1 MEPDVISPGR
11 RDDAKPARTERP
23 VRARSSAESASGRTA
38 RAAGGRSSALIRL
51 QRTAGN
57 HAVSALLEDH
67 RAPTEGNG
75 ALRAVAPT
83 VQRKPNKPKKKPPS
97 TDPPQQQLAGIQGHA
112 MDALLTELRE
122 LEPEVRGDEALGL
135 AVGGTR
141 LVMAM
146 QTVATKIK
154 GGAWNTFL
162 ESKRAELITWPP
174 DQVGSILK
182 YLGADEKK
190 AMQQVV
196 SGELQDIIKDPDGQ
210 WPMAAQGRTDLINL
224 TVGEI
229 FTKGIGHRTTTD
241 LVADV
246 RDKVKIALYMRA
258 TQQGKIGADK
268 KVMKG
273 FSYPNRKG
281 DGTEGEQ
288 ARVNEAAKAYWGPRQ
303 GGTDTYYFE
312 LSPAGKKNAYQA
324 ITSLFTE
331 QAEPKL
337 RTLIHCDYLVSIIE
351 YRVWAESLGIEMF
364 NKNVDNGNIPLVL
377 KYDGFTELAKEIKV
391 SDEKALKS
399 EQPLKVV
406 QVASES
412 ELMVGD
418 HVVFWNHPTYEAL
431 TVGDPDVWK
440 LENAIVVG
448 ADKSGF
454 LFQGHG
460 YPSPVPKSS
469 MMEALCGKYNLH
481 VARAL
486 ALIKAEQFGKTK
498 AARAKARKDRLKL
511 YPNVRKN
518 TDGAWEVVGHSDVTK
533 GEARRALMNLLPQ
546 TAPGLRH
553 PLDGTINVRRP
564 VRD

>member
-1 MEPDVISPGR
+1 
-11 RDDAKPARTERP
+11 
-23 VRARSSAESASGRTA
+23 
-38 RAAGGRSSALIRL
+38 
-51 QRTAGN
+51 
-57 HAVSALLEDH
+57 
-67 RAPTEGNG
+67 
-75 ALRAVAPT
+75 
-83 VQRKPNKPKKKPPS
+83 
-97 TDPPQQQLAGIQGHA
+97 
-112 MDALLTELRE
+112 
-122 LEPEVRGDEALGL
+122 
-135 AVGGTR
+135 
-141 LVMAM
+141 M
-146 QTVATKIK
+146 QTVATKLK
-154 GGAWNTFL
+154 GGGWNAFL
-162 ESKRAELITWPP
+162 ESKRSELITWPP

-182 YLGADEKK
+182 YLGANEKK

-196 SGELQDIIKDPDGQ
+196 SGQLQDIIKDPGGE
-210 WPMAAQGRTDLINL
+210 WPMAAQGRTDLIDL
-224 TVGEI
+224 TVGEL

-258 TQQGKIGADK
+258 TQQGKIGSDK

-288 ARVNEAAKAYWGPRQ
+288 ARVNEAAKALWGPRL
-303 GGTDTYYFE
+303 GGTSTYYFE

-331 QAEPKL
+331 QSDPKL

-351 YRVWAESLGIEMF
+351 YRVWAESLGIEVF
-364 NKNVDNGNIPLVL
+364 NKNVEYSNIPLVL

-391 SDEKALKS
+391 SDDKALKA

-412 ELMVGD
+412 DLMVGD
-418 HVVFWNHPTYEAL
+418 HVVFWNHATYEAL
-431 TVGDPDVWK
+431 TFGDPDVWK

-448 ADKSGF
+448 ADKGGF

-460 YPSPVPKSS
+460 YASPVPKSS

-481 VARAL
+481 VNRAL
-486 ALIKAEQFGKTK
+486 ALINAEQFGKTK
-498 AARAKARKDRLKL
+498 AQRAKAKADRLRL
-511 YPNVRKN
+511 YPNVQKKKGG
-518 TDGAWEVVGHSDVTK
+518 TWEVVGHSDVTK
-533 GEARRALMNLLPQ
+533 AEARRDLTNLLPQ